1 MSEPGAVHPVVLNVG
16 GTNFSSS
23 LATLTRYPDS
33 LLARLVHRG
42 THGQGSGGQQQQQQP
57 LFVDRDGTLF
67 RHVLAFL
74 RDGALSPGLQG
85 PALRSLGREAVFYE
99 LHALARAVQ
108 QAEAASRSE
117 LLEVR
122 FSLQEGG
129 AAFFR
134 VFGSR
139 ADSVLELAERVHVS
153 SEHEH
158 EQQQHLHLHQQQHHP
173 SWAGWPLQAAP
184 TWSSSGPAASLERVA
199 LQRPSH
205 HDFVFQCGPAPSS
218 TGASFV
224 RYVSIEPDQRR
235 LTNGVNVLGLLIDTV
250 LREGFRLVAAR
261 TASPDDRVECYTFE
275 RGHPMGGQHH
285 GDKATA
291 AGHEQPIGGHGK
303 AANGKPAKK

>member
-1 MSEPGAVHPVVLNVG
+1 MSDPGAVHPVVLNVG

-23 LATLTRYPDS
+23 MATLTRYPDS

-42 THGQGSGGQQQQQQP
+42 THGQGSGQQQP
-57 LFVDRDGTLF
+57 LFVDRDGTMF

-85 PALRSLGREAVFYE
+85 PELRSLGREAVFYE

-158 EQQQHLHLHQQQHHP
+158 EQQQHLHMHQQQHHP

-184 TWSSSGPAASLERVA
+184 TWSSSGPAASLERVS

-261 TASPDDRVECYTFE
+261 TASLDDRVECYTFE